1 MTYRKLAQLVG
12 VSPATVSKALSGSGE
27 ISAETAALVRRV
39 AEEHGVV
46 RPSYRREHTSKRV
59 AVIVPEIVSVFYSV
73 MATSIT
79 EILSGQGF
87 EASIMICG
95 FSEERF
101 FELLDLIESEKLADG
116 VIALLPC
123 RIPRKRGIPVVTV
136 GSSGNENRCDS
147 VGGDMSSGVSDAVGH
162 LVSLGHRHIGF
173 IGEKN
178 TVEKQKYFR
187 KAIENYKLD
196 FSERDIFVSS
206 RRFEMIG
213 VEGAEYFMK
222 MRSSPTAFIAAYDE
236 VAFGAIHTF
245 SQHGIRVPED
255 VSIIGINDIPS
266 SAFALT
272 PLTTIKTFSSEMISI
287 ASKLLIDRIENP
299 GSYAIQKITL
309 GCELIIRSTTS
320 KPKENSNENLQHY

>member
-27 ISAETAALVRRV
+27 ISAETAALIRRV

-59 AVIVPEIVSVFYSV
+59 AVIVPEIVSVFYSAT
-73 MATSIT
+73 ATSIT
-79 EILSGQGF
+79 EILAGQGF

-95 FSEERF
+95 FSDERF

-116 VIALLPC
+116 VIALLSC
-123 RIPRKRGIPVVTV
+123 KMPRKRGIPVVTIC
-136 GSSGNENRCDS
+136 SAGNENRCDS
-147 VGGDMSSGVSDAVGH
+147 VGVDMASGISDAVGH

-178 TVEKQKYFR
+178 TIVKHKLFCN
-187 KAIENYKLD
+187 AIENYRLD
-196 FSERDIFVSS
+196 FSERDIFVSA

-222 MRSSPTAFIAAYDE
+222 MRNSPTAFIAAYDE
-236 VAFGAIHTF
+236 IALGAIHTF

-287 ASKLLIDRIENP
+287 ASKLLIDRINDP
-299 GSYAIQKITL
+299 GSHAIQKITL

-320 KPKENSNENLQHY
+320 KPKENSNEDLQHS

>member
-222 MRSSPTAFIAAYDE
+222 MRNSPTAFIAAYDE
-236 VAFGAIHTF
+236 IALGAIHTF

-272 PLTTIKTFSSEMISI
+272 PLTTIKSFSSEMISI

-320 KPKENSNENLQHY
+320 KPKENSNEDLQHS